1 MSATPGAAPV
11 IPPEMLDEERE
22 RIRKQLEAER
32 DKSRLLYHQAYQAYL
47 RGTAGP
53 TAQQPAQAP
62 APEPDFLSK
71 IRKAYEDAYSLR
83 AFRDIMEETTRG
95 GAPAPTTMPSA
106 DTITTNLMKSG
117 LPPQAVNQWL
127 KSLDPEALGAL
138 VALSSNNPM
147 LAMMSFAMSQ
157 RQGQQQ
163 LTIKDV
169 IELNAALAKRETQP
183 NVSIDIPKLVEAV
196 KAQPPAAD
204 PDKIVNA
211 TLGAIRT
218 GMELAGAGR
227 SEEPR
232 REGILESLLRT
243 PEGAKTAKELGLI
256 GGDAPMMQIIAQM
269 RKNDQDFQRERDE
282 AQRRWDLRLEEFR
295 ADTALKKAHLA
306 ESRRRTD
313 LIAGTLRR
321 VGGAIARGISEGV
334 AEGEGKKAEGEE
346 ATSEEAPQQYQCE
359 GKLPD
364 GNVCGAIITVPP
376 GAQPGSI
383 VKCAR
388 CGAEYEATA
397 SEAKK

>member
-1 MSATPGAAPV
+1 LSATPGAAPV

-47 RGTAGP
+47 RGMTGPP
-53 TAQQPAQAP
+53 TAQPAQAP
-62 APEPDFLSK
+62 APEPDFMAR
-71 IRKAYEDAYSLR
+71 IRKAYEDAYALR

-95 GAPAPTTMPSA
+95 GQPAPTTMPSA
-106 DTITTNLMKSG
+106 DNITTNLMKSG

-147 LAMMSFAMSQ
+147 LAMMSFATSQ
-157 RQGQQQ
+157 RGQQ

-196 KAQPPAAD
+196 KAQPPSAS
-204 PDKIVNA
+204 PTEMVNA
-211 TLGAIRT
+211 TIQAIQT
-218 GMELAGAGR
+218 GMQLAAPR
-227 SEEPR
+227 EEPK

-243 PEGAKTAKELGLI
+243 PEGAKTAREIGLI
-256 GGDAPMMQIIAQM
+256 GGDTPMMNIIAEM
-269 RKNDQDFQRERDE
+269 RKNDQAFQERIKESD
-282 AQRRWDLRLEEFR
+282 RRWELRLEQLHAE
-295 ADTALKKAHLA
+295 TALKKGQLA

-321 VGGAIARGISEGV
+321 VGGAIARGISEGI
-334 AEGEGKKAEGEE
+334 AEGEGKKAEGKTAEGEE
-346 ATSEEAPQQYQCE
+346 GAEETPQQYQCE
-359 GKLPD
+359 
-364 GNVCGAIITVPP
+364 CGATISVPP
-376 GAQPGSI
+376 GTQPGAR
-383 VKCAR
+383 VTCAK
-388 CGAEYEATA
+388 CGAEYDVTGT
-397 SEAKK
+397 SEAEK